1 MSSYNVNVFVSF
13 KTEALVDPQQ
23 QLMGFNNVS
32 HYLNTVPGS
41 QTCTISAHNLN
52 QIVSLKIT
60 SNGINSD
67 NFYIYPVKYV
77 GEKVNF
83 TVNLI
88 DANNYQVKDY
98 PLLPLS
104 AFSFSI
110 INSTS
115 ATLSGVSFFSN
126 FGSLST
132 LPQGGFFK
140 GYFTSSLSALNV
152 SLLAKLSTTNLE
164 LTGFSNIF
172 SIYPSCGVYSIRKVN
187 ENFDQTAAFNS
198 LIYQPILVDQYN
210 FFNNFLGQIVG
221 NANSD
226 PNTLGIEVY
235 EKIANYIS
243 NIDDIDYSNLNQLKS
258 LLDNINVTYENFNY
272 EYPPSLRRLADI
284 LSVKHKKLFGQL
296 NQFQGNFNSKGYFNN
311 SNYGVN
317 KGVRLDISTTLLSAG
332 SAVEQ
337 PYVVAY
343 EKFSSLYTV
352 VNMNLVSLSSYY
364 TTTPGLSTFA
374 LSGVNDYWGWNLVL
388 PQGVTGVGVNDYYE
402 FYQFVPT
409 VQGSLLQK
417 FIDFDNPNN
426 TLSITNSGY
435 AGYVEKGGIMDNILL
450 NNIYTNL
457 QIITCG

>member
-1 MSSYNVNVFVSF
+1 MSSYDVNVFVSF

-52 QIVSLKIT
+52 QIVSLKVT

-67 NFYIYPVKYV
+67 NFNLYPIKYI

-88 DANNYQVKDY
+88 DVNGYQVKDY

-104 AFSFSI
+104 SFSFSI
-110 INSTS
+110 VDTTS
-115 ATLSGVSFFSN
+115 ATLSGVNFYSN

-140 GYFTSSLSALNV
+140 GYFSSSLSAENV
-152 SLLAKLSTTNLE
+152 SLLVKLSTINLE
-164 LTGFSNIF
+164 LTGFSNLI
-172 SIYPSCGVYSIRKVN
+172 SIYPSCGIYSLRKIN
-187 ENFDQTAAFNS
+187 EDFDQTAAFNS
-198 LIYQPILVDQYN
+198 LVYQPILFDQYN

-296 NQFQGNFNSKGYFNN
+296 NQFQGNFNNKGYFNN
-311 SNYGVN
+311 TQYGVN
-317 KGVRLDISTTLLSAG
+317 KGVRLDINTTLLSAG
-332 SAVEQ
+332 SAVDQ

-352 VNMNLVSLSSYY
+352 VNMNLLNLNYY
-364 TTTPGLSTFA
+364 TTIPGLSTYP
-374 LSGVNDYWGWNLVL
+374 LSGVNNSWGWNLVL
-388 PQGVTGVGVNDYYE
+388 PTAVSGVDVDSYYE

-426 TLSITNSGY
+426 TLSITNSSY
-435 AGYVEKGGIMDNILL
+435 SAYVKEGGIMDNILL

-457 QIITCG
+457 QVITCVN